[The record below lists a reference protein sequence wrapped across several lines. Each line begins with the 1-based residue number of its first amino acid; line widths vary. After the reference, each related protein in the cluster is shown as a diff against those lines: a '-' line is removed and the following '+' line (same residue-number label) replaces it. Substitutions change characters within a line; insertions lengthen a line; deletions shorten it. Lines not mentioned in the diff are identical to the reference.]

1 MWALINAP
9 DNLIFGVALM
19 VMLLLGVLELIS
31 LLLGGINDWINGL
44 LPDSLT
50 ETTHAEVG
58 LDATDAGIFIR
69 FLSWLYIGKI
79 PLLML
84 IVVFLAVFGLLGYG
98 VQTMA
103 ALLFGS
109 YLHGALAAVIT
120 WLLALPLVR
129 LVAAGLYRI
138 LPRDETTAIQQENL
152 VGRVGIIVLGDAKI
166 GSPAQVRVKDAYGN
180 WGRCLTEIPQP
191 NYTQALQAL
200 TPPAQAG
207 LSGAQFSLGNLY
219 LRGQGVPANAAV
231 GLYWVGL
238 AAAQGEKN
246 ALEQMGHCLI
256 ARECSQQYYQPALGY
271 AVIILAYQRAQPS
284 NPLQKFTHYWRQKH
298 LYSQLSD
305 SNQQHAQNY
314 IQQWQNLTPQA
325 LVEQIWLE
333 SGAVHKQP

>member
-1 MWALINAP
+1 MNSVKPPPYQMQPASNPFNQRKWQMVMVVVFALSLAALIYGDRETTSPLPTPPVSSSPQTAEQLYRQAIQYINQNNWQAAVP
-9 DNLIFGVALM
+9 YLEQAAQVGHARAQNNLGVAYIEGRGIDAHPT
-19 VMLLLGVLELIS
+19 LGCT
-31 LLLGGINDWINGL
+31 W
-44 LPDSLT
+44 
-50 ETTHAEVG
+50 
-58 LDATDAGIFIR
+58 
-69 FLSWLYIGKI
+69 IGKAAQQA
-79 PLLML
+79 PNDML
-84 IVVFLAVFGLLGYG
+84 F
-98 VQTMA
+98 Q
-103 ALLFGS
+103 
-109 YLHGALAAVIT
+109 
-120 WLLALPLVR
+120 
-129 LVAAGLYRI
+129 
-138 LPRDETTAIQQENL
+138 D
-152 VGRVGIIVLGDAKI
+152 
-166 GSPAQVRVKDAYGN
+166 N

-305 SNQQHAQNY
+305 SDQQHAQNY

>member
-1 MWALINAP
+1 MAYIEGRGIDAQP
-9 DNLIFGVALM
+9 T
-19 VMLLLGVLELIS
+19 LGCT
-31 LLLGGINDWINGL
+31 W
-44 LPDSLT
+44 
-50 ETTHAEVG
+50 
-58 LDATDAGIFIR
+58 
-69 FLSWLYIGKI
+69 IGKAAQQT
-79 PLLML
+79 PSDML
-84 IVVFLAVFGLLGYG
+84 F
-98 VQTMA
+98 Q
-103 ALLFGS
+103 
-109 YLHGALAAVIT
+109 
-120 WLLALPLVR
+120 
-129 LVAAGLYRI
+129 
-138 LPRDETTAIQQENL
+138 D
-152 VGRVGIIVLGDAKI
+152 
-166 GSPAQVRVKDAYGN
+166 N

-284 NPLQKFTHYWRQKH
+284 NPLQKFTHYWRKKH

-305 SNQQHAQNY
+305 SDQQHAQNY

>member
-1 MWALINAP
+1 MNSVKPPPYQMQPASNPFNQRKWQMVMVVVFALSLAALIYGDRETTSPLPTPPVSSSPQTAEQLYSNRETASP
-9 DNLIFGVALM
+9 PPPVSSSPQTAEQLYRQAIQYINQNNWQAAVPYLEQAAQAGHARAQNNLGVAYIEGRGIDAQPT
-19 VMLLLGVLELIS
+19 LGCT
-31 LLLGGINDWINGL
+31 W
-44 LPDSLT
+44 
-50 ETTHAEVG
+50 
-58 LDATDAGIFIR
+58 
-69 FLSWLYIGKI
+69 IGKAAQQA
-79 PLLML
+79 PNDML
-84 IVVFLAVFGLLGYG
+84 F
-98 VQTMA
+98 Q
-103 ALLFGS
+103 
-109 YLHGALAAVIT
+109 
-120 WLLALPLVR
+120 
-129 LVAAGLYRI
+129 
-138 LPRDETTAIQQENL
+138 D
-152 VGRVGIIVLGDAKI
+152 
-166 GSPAQVRVKDAYGN
+166 N

-256 ARECSQQYYQPALGY
+256 ARECSKQYYQPALGY
-271 AVIILAYQRAQPS
+271 AVIILAYQRTQPS

-298 LYSQLSD
+298 LYSQLSNSD
-305 SNQQHAQNY
+305 QQHAQNY

>member
-1 MWALINAP
+1 MNSVKPPPYQMPSASNPFNQRKWQMVMVVVFALSLAALIYGDRETTSPLPTPPVSSSPQTAEQLYSDRETTSPPPAP
-9 DNLIFGVALM
+9 PVSSSPQTAEQLYRQAIQYINQNNWQAAVPYLEQAAQAGHARAQNNLGVAYIEGRGIDAQPT
-19 VMLLLGVLELIS
+19 LGCT
-31 LLLGGINDWINGL
+31 W
-44 LPDSLT
+44 
-50 ETTHAEVG
+50 
-58 LDATDAGIFIR
+58 
-69 FLSWLYIGKI
+69 IGKAAQQA
-79 PLLML
+79 PNDML
-84 IVVFLAVFGLLGYG
+84 F
-98 VQTMA
+98 Q
-103 ALLFGS
+103 
-109 YLHGALAAVIT
+109 
-120 WLLALPLVR
+120 
-129 LVAAGLYRI
+129 
-138 LPRDETTAIQQENL
+138 D
-152 VGRVGIIVLGDAKI
+152 
-166 GSPAQVRVKDAYGN
+166 N

-256 ARECSQQYYQPALGY
+256 ARECSKQYYQPALGY

-284 NPLQKFTHYWRQKH
+284 NPLQKFTHYWRQKY

-305 SNQQHAQNY
+305 SDQQHAQNY
-314 IQQWQNLTPQA
+314 IQQWQNLTSQA

>member
-1 MWALINAP
+1 MAYIEGRGIDAQP
-9 DNLIFGVALM
+9 T
-19 VMLLLGVLELIS
+19 LGCT
-31 LLLGGINDWINGL
+31 W
-44 LPDSLT
+44 
-50 ETTHAEVG
+50 
-58 LDATDAGIFIR
+58 
-69 FLSWLYIGKI
+69 IGKAAQQT
-79 PLLML
+79 PSDML
-84 IVVFLAVFGLLGYG
+84 F
-98 VQTMA
+98 Q
-103 ALLFGS
+103 
-109 YLHGALAAVIT
+109 
-120 WLLALPLVR
+120 
-129 LVAAGLYRI
+129 
-138 LPRDETTAIQQENL
+138 D
-152 VGRVGIIVLGDAKI
+152 
-166 GSPAQVRVKDAYGN
+166 N

-256 ARECSQQYYQPALGY
+256 ARECSKQYYQPALGY

-305 SNQQHAQNY
+305 SDQQHAQNY